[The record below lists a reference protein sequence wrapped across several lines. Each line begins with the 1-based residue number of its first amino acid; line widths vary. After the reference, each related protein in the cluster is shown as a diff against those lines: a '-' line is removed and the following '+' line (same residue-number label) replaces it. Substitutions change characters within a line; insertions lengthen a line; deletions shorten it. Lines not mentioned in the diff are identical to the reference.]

1 MRKFCIVL
9 ITVFVAACATSPTGR
24 PQLKLFSDQEVAQ
37 MGVAS
42 YEKIK
47 QETPIERS
55 RSVNNYV
62 RCVANSITQQVG
74 GQWEVNVFAQDQ
86 VNAFALPGGK
96 IGVYTGLLK
105 VADGQSQLATVI
117 GHEVAHVLADHGNA
131 RVSTQAAT
139 STAVQLA
146 GSILGGG
153 GGGGQLAMAALGVG
167 AQVGVLLPFSRGQEA
182 EADILGVNLMA
193 RAGFD
198 PRQSVALWQN
208 MQRQGGNRGTSYL
221 STHPSEGDRIQA
233 LQQHMPEALQIYN
246 QARAAGRRPNCG

>member
-1 MRKFCIVL
+1 MRTFLIL
-9 ITVFVAACATSPTGR
+9 ITATVLTACAVSPTGR
-24 PQLKLFSDQEVAQ
+24 PQLKLFPDAEIAQ
-37 MGVAS
+37 MGIAS

-62 RCVANSITQQVG
+62 KCVANSITQQVG
-74 GQWEVNVFAQDQ
+74 GSWEVNVFAEDQ

-96 IGVYTGLLK
+96 IGVYNGLLK

-117 GHEVAHVLADHGNA
+117 GHEVAHVLADHGNS
-131 RVSTQAAT
+131 RVSANFATQ
-139 STAVQLA
+139 TAVQLA
-146 GSILGGG
+146 SSVAGGG
-153 GGGGQLAMAALGVG
+153 AGGQLAIAALGAG
-167 AQVGVLLPFSRGQEA
+167 AQVGVLLPFSRGQES

-198 PRQSVALWQN
+198 PRASVDLWRN
-208 MQRQGGNRGTSYL
+208 MQRKSGGGKTSFL
-221 STHPSEGDRIQA
+221 STHPSEGDRISE
-233 LQQHMPEALQIYN
+233 LQKHMPEAIQIYN